1 MIQSSNLNKV
11 LILVSVLFY
20 SCDDDNVNYVACAP
34 NQILDSCGQCY
45 YSQQDEDWNNCLDAC
60 NVQFGENI
68 CDLEGVLD
76 GNCDCAGC
84 PEFGDPVYCEDC
96 LVEDYCSCVGN
107 NQLRSTFPINI
118 NTNCSDLDNCDSYSF
133 DNNNLN
139 FKIRERCGLLLNIDV
154 NYIIEGLNNLNF
166 KDPCEEPININYF
179 DNENQTSNV
188 FGGCDLPI
196 NTIYALDNGDII
208 YNSSDDIN
216 QFEFSLFNHCED
228 KTSLTCGQTTG
239 CTWTGI
245 ETGCQPD
252 LINTI
257 SNGDAI
263 DVGFSIYQ
271 LWQNNR
277 INVSGISGGIVIP
290 NANDYINTIIFYN
303 NDPINPI
310 YLKWADVVLGTEY
323 IEIGPLG
330 AYSIA
335 HNNWCDENLGS
346 LLIDNDNLTILPNS
360 IIEGYYYNNDYV
372 KFGDLEINLSF
383 QSLIE
388 FQQSEPEYCR

>member
-1 MIQSSNLNKV
+1 M
-11 LILVSVLFY
+11 
-20 SCDDDNVNYVACAP
+20 
-34 NQILDSCGQCY
+34 
-45 YSQQDEDWNNCLDAC
+45 
-60 NVQFGENI
+60 
-68 CDLEGVLD
+68 
-76 GNCDCAGC
+76 
-84 PEFGDPVYCEDC
+84 
-96 LVEDYCSCVGN
+96 
-107 NQLRSTFPINI
+107 
-118 NTNCSDLDNCDSYSF
+118 
-133 DNNNLN
+133 
-139 FKIRERCGLLLNIDV
+139 
-154 NYIIEGLNNLNF
+154 
-166 KDPCEEPININYF
+166 
-179 DNENQTSNV
+179 
-188 FGGCDLPI
+188 
-196 NTIYALDNGDII
+196 
-208 YNSSDDIN
+208 
-216 QFEFSLFNHCED
+216 FNHCED

-303 NDPINPI
+303 NAPINPI